1 MNKKLDID
9 HLFNA
14 FYPADNNDGTY
25 RIECRCIIYRAMLGK
40 HPNWAK
46 PQGNAKDGFYTKYYL
61 LIEDNITSLATAQ
74 KQADDLNQ
82 KYSDILTKCE
92 DTGDWTA
99 FPFTDKPIIFYK

>member
-1 MNKKLDID
+1 MSIITPNID
-9 HLFNA
+9 SSPYVGVRNVK
-14 FYPADNNDGTY
+14 
-25 RIECRCIIYRAMLGK
+25 GK
-40 HPNWAK
+40 VRVKTHED
-46 PQGNAKDGFYTKYYL
+46 AKDGFYTKYYL

-82 KYSDILTKCE
+82 KYSDILNKCE